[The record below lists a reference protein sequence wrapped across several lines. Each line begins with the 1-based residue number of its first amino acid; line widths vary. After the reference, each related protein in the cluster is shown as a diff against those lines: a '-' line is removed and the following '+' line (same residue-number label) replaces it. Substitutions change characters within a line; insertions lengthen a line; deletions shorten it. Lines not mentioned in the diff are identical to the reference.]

1 MKVIHVIPSL
11 HIYGGAEKI
20 VDKLAEA
27 NDDCVFEIY
36 RNIDKLNALT
46 KIKYILISIF
56 RLIKIRHEASIFHVH
71 LFPSLYLSL
80 FLPKS
85 KVVIHEHNTHNRRR
99 EVRFLSILE
108 AFIYKRAAAVICIS
122 EATKL
127 SLESWCGRIDRVRVV
142 SNFTRFEYQEN
153 EIVKMGPSV
162 RLLMVASLTNQKR
175 HESLIEIFSFL
186 PKNYHLDLLGDGSN
200 RKKINDLIIKHGL
213 VDRVVMHGNV
223 DNVAG
228 FYNNSDACVLLS
240 NWEGFGLVVVEA
252 ASFNKV
258 TICSNVSGLSDVVS
272 CDELLI
278 DNQLSSIQLAKKI
291 DKLVIK
297 IRNKPELYSEYC
309 KGLTDRYS
317 FDNYCNELRE
327 IYTNVLLYQKRGSV

>member
-1 MKVIHVIPSL
+1 MKVVHVIPSL

-20 VDKLAEA
+20 VDKLVES
-27 NDDCVFEIY
+27 NDNFVFEIY
-36 RNIDKLNALT
+36 KNFDKLNAIT
-46 KIKYILISIF
+46 KIIYIIISIF
-56 RLIKIRHEASIFHVH
+56 RLLKIRHEASIFHVH

-99 EVRFLSILE
+99 DIRLLSTLE

-153 EIVKMGPSV
+153 EIVKSDASV

-175 HESLIEIFSFL
+175 HESLIEIFSCL

-200 RKKINDLIIKHGL
+200 RKRINNLIKKHGL
-213 VDRVVMHGNV
+213 VERVTMHGNV
-223 DNVAG
+223 DNVAD
-228 FYNNSDACVLLS
+228 FYNNSDVCVLLS

-278 DNQLSSIQLAKKI
+278 DNELSSIQLAKKI
-291 DKLVIK
+291 EKIVTEIK
-297 IRNKPELYSEYC
+297 NKPEFYSGYC
-309 KGLTDRYS
+309 KGLIGRYS

-327 IYTNVLLYQKRGSV
+327 VYTNVILYQKRGSV